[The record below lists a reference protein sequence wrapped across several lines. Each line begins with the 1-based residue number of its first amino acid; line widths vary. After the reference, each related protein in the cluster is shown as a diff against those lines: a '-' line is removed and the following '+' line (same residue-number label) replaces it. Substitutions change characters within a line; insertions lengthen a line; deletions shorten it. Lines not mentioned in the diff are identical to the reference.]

1 MSSQDSL
8 DWRSEFAKEN
18 EEDSETRNEA
28 ASEFSKSWIG
38 NLWSMTPFFV
48 AFSLFI
54 ISEGCENGDIVMYI
68 MSHNT
73 CIRLE
78 KGKERKIKWWFRIF
92 QFIFLIKLTFVDKIK

>member
-28 ASEFSKSWIG
+28 ASEFSKSW
-38 NLWSMTPFFV
+38 SMTLFFV

>member
-28 ASEFSKSWIG
+28 ASEFSKSW
-38 NLWSMTPFFV
+38 SMTLFFV

-54 ISEGCENGDIVMYI
+54 ISEGLGSGEIVICNVYHA
-68 MSHNT
+68 S
-73 CIRLE
+73 
-78 KGKERKIKWWFRIF
+78 
-92 QFIFLIKLTFVDKIK
+92 

>member
-54 ISEGCENGDIVMYI
+54 ISEGLGSGEIVICNVYHA
-68 MSHNT
+68 S
-73 CIRLE
+73 
-78 KGKERKIKWWFRIF
+78 
-92 QFIFLIKLTFVDKIK
+92 